1 MSPPPWFDFS
11 RFKYTATVK
20 RPFTCFVYSAP
31 LNAEGIGGEPTGI
44 VYGAGDIVDIADEAH
59 QTMEYVAVRITNGG
73 WINVWCARNR
83 SGHWSGVKFCDIN
96 WSRKS

>member
-1 MSPPPWFDFS
+1 MPSPPWFDFV
-11 RFKYTATVK
+11 RFKYTATV
-20 RPFTCFVYSAP
+20 RERFSCPVYSEP
-31 LNAEGIGGEPTGI
+31 LNAEGIGGWPTGI
-44 VYGAGDIVDIADEAH
+44 VYKTGDIVDIADEAH
-59 QTMEYVAVRITNGG
+59 QTKEYVAVRITNGG